1 MPPKINP
8 ALNPQS
14 IWDSVSRETIAKLDL
29 YDLLLNK
36 WQASINL
43 VSNST
48 LKDAQTRHFL
58 DSIQLCQYIPEG
70 AKVLYDIGSGAGFPG
85 LVIGIARPD
94 LSVHLIE
101 SDQKKCVFLQTV
113 SRETGSPV
121 KVHTARAERVALP
134 APDVVTARALA
145 DLSEL
150 LALTERWWTSH
161 PEMTLIFP
169 KGVAAVDEIAKAQ
182 KLYRFDHQTYPSV
195 TDKTASVIVLSHV
208 EKCE

>member
-1 MPPKINP
+1 MQLKPNIGSD
-8 ALNPQS
+8 PQS
-14 IWDSVSRETIAKLDL
+14 LWDSVSREMKAKLDV

-58 DSIQLCQYIPEG
+58 DSLQLCQYIPDT
-70 AKVLYDIGSGAGFPG
+70 AKILYDIGSGAGFPG
-85 LVIGIARPD
+85 LVIATVRPD

-101 SDQKKCVFLQTV
+101 SDQKKCAFLQTV
-113 SRETGSPV
+113 SRETETPV
-121 KVHTARAERVALP
+121 KVHTARAERVSLP

-145 DLSEL
+145 DLTEL
-150 LALTERWWTSH
+150 LALTERWWASW
-161 PEMTLIFP
+161 PGLTLIFP
-169 KGVAAVDEIAKAQ
+169 KGVAAADEVAKAK

-195 TDKTASVIVLSHV
+195 TDKTASVLVLTHV